1 MSKQL
6 ISALVFSL
14 SVTLSIG
21 AQSVYPGQ
29 FEGKFAVTDVATPAV
44 KSFDLKD
51 VRLLPPDFVIASP

>member
-29 FEGKFAVTDVATPAV
+29 FEGK
-44 KSFDLKD
+44 
-51 VRLLPPDFVIASP
+51 LP